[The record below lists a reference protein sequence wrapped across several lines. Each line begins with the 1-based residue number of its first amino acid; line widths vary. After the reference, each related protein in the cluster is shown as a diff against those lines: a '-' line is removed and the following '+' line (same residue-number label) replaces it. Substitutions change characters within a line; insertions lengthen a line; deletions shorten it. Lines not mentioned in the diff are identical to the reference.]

1 MAAAVRAD
9 IPDMDGEMRALACQT
24 STKPDAMSDTDFE
37 ARRFQFTDG

>member
-9 IPDMDGEMRALACQT
+9 IPDMDGEMLALAYQIT
-24 STKPDAMSDTDFE
+24 TKPHTMGDTDFE